1 MTGVGVGRQPK
12 GSVEDEE
19 EEEAE
24 DVAHTRDY
32 TDCRLLIKAAMEIR
46 SVSL

>member
-19 EEEAE
+19 EEAE

-32 TDCRLLIKAAMEIR
+32 MGCRLLIKAAMEIR